1 VLSELN
7 RYRNAFG
14 ADSVIVAKELTTAA
28 NWFAAYMAQ
37 DYRIDEPPHI
47 EVPGR
52 ANYTGTTIEDRI
64 VAAGYT
70 DLFQATE
77 VLSFGDEP
85 VQILRNLVSVP
96 YHLADLLYERKSVGF
111 GYNYLNVA
119 GWKREQVLVVTLASK
134 TSEAS
139 VIPVGEVRIFP
150 CNGVTNIPR
159 QSRVDETPQPIP
171 GRNLRTNPI
180 GTPIYVSTTT
190 YAGVVLTLDSYSVA
204 KASGGAP
211 VQIAKV
217 LDEFGADGSRPTLS
231 SEKMILPQAPLDP
244 DTVYRIVV
252 HGAVNGT
259 PFSKTCTFT
268 TDK

>member
-1 VLSELN
+1 M
-7 RYRNAFG
+7 
-14 ADSVIVAKELTTAA
+14 LTNAA
-28 NWFAAYMAQ
+28 NNFARYMAQ
-37 DYRIDEPPHI
+37 DYRFGETPHI

-52 ANYTGTTIEDRI
+52 ASYTGSTIEDRV

-70 DLFQATE
+70 DLYRANE

-96 YHLADLLYERKSVGF
+96 YHLADLLRERRSVGF
-111 GYNYLNVA
+111 GYNYFDID
-119 GWKREQVLVVTLASK
+119 GYQKQQVLVVTLASK

-171 GRNLRTNPI
+171 GRNLLGNPI
-180 GTPIYVSTTT
+180 GTPIYIATTS
-190 YAGVVLTLDSYSVA
+190 YAGVVLTLSSYSVA

-259 PFSKTCTFT
+259 PFSKTCLFT